1 VAREARIGKGSV
13 VITPPLGCEMAGFD
27 ARKELAQGVHDELH
41 SRALV
46 FDDGSTKVALVSIE
60 VIGLSRGF
68 VQRVKDEIERRTGIA
83 AAHIIL
89 AATHTHCGPVT
100 LHHFFS
106 QDQPLDERYLD
117 QLAAGIVRSV
127 ELALAACVP
136 SRVRTGFVNVDGIA
150 VNRRTSDGQPVDP
163 AAGVILIEDAA
174 GKPSAIAISFACHTT
189 VLGPNTLEISADF
202 PYYTTRYLQSLLGD
216 DVEVLFFNGAEGDI
230 SVGHKSDLSAVGV
243 IADFRTFQKAAE
255 LGARLGRIVAEA
267 LRSLPPEDVRL
278 KVATQDIPLPLKI
291 YPSLEIMTRR
301 RKQAL
306 ATIRDLNDQELT
318 PRVLEARRD
327 GLFSRIEEYYALLYN
342 DAEEHEPKTL
352 TAEVNVVQIGNTA
365 IVTFPGEV
373 FVAIALN
380 IRRESPFARTMFFGL
395 ANDYIGYVPTAEA
408 NANAGYEVVASRVG
422 PDAAGI
428 LEKRTGQLLQ
438 SLAGS

>member
-1 VAREARIGKGSV
+1 
-13 VITPPLGCEMAGFD
+13 
-27 ARKELAQGVHDELH
+27 
-41 SRALV
+41 
-46 FDDGSTKVALVSIE
+46 
-60 VIGLSRGF
+60 
-68 VQRVKDEIERRTGIA
+68 
-83 AAHIIL
+83 
-89 AATHTHCGPVT
+89 
-100 LHHFFS
+100 
-106 QDQPLDERYLD
+106 
-117 QLAAGIVRSV
+117 
-127 ELALAACVP
+127 
-136 SRVRTGFVNVDGIA
+136 
-150 VNRRTSDGQPVDP
+150 
-163 AAGVILIEDAA
+163 
-174 GKPSAIAISFACHTT
+174 
-189 VLGPNTLEISADF
+189 
-202 PYYTTRYLQSLLGD
+202 
-216 DVEVLFFNGAEGDI
+216 
-230 SVGHKSDLSAVGV
+230 
-243 IADFRTFQKAAE
+243 
-255 LGARLGRIVAEA
+255 
-267 LRSLPPEDVRL
+267 
-278 KVATQDIPLPLKI
+278 LKI